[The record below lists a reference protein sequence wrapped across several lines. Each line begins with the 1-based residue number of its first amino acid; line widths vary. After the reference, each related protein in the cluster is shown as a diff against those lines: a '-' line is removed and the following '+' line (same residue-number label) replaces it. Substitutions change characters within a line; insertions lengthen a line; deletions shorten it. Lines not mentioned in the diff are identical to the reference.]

1 MSALCV
7 IPCLSNF
14 QEKTEEERQKE
25 IETEREKQDYR
36 KKILNADTNQK
47 LGLLRAAIRLGDW
60 ATTSSIL
67 AFLPPFLPAWCET
80 IAQSFFQ
87 LLHYLLDP
95 LYRRCVCVCACTC
108 TMRACMH
115 ACVLYMCVYVQAVHS
130 LGFAHRANFS
140 SRYRTEYSTPCHI
153 ILYAILFTAMLQR
166 LPNPVIHPSLRNSAP
181 LVTNSPISP
190 LTSSRF

>member
-1 MSALCV
+1 MQILTRSLVSFERLFVWEIGQPHHPSLHSSLPSSLLGVRPSPSPFSNCCTIFS
-7 IPCLSNF
+7 IPS
-14 QEKTEEERQKE
+14 T
-25 IETEREKQDYR
+25 
-36 KKILNADTNQK
+36 A
-47 LGLLRAAIRLGDW
+47 G
-60 ATTSSIL
+60 
-67 AFLPPFLPAWCET
+67 
-80 IAQSFFQ
+80 
-87 LLHYLLDP
+87 
-95 LYRRCVCVCACTC
+95 VCVCACTC